1 MRKRFVKLLLFKVDT
16 QYRLLYGFSSET
28 EQSSYLWK
36 AFPADKKGQ
45 KLIVK
50 AILSPSEA
58 DNFSINLTGTEPIML
73 CERVTLKS
81 PQLYKREQ
89 LLYSD
94 PRILRQISVL
104 RYEMEHPAHV
114 SAQEMLDAMTYACGD
129 RTGSSP
135 GHVSDKTFYIAMNY
149 RQKAA
154 AANSEISEE
163 ISAKLLE
170 LERKK
175 GRIEYYVGMLDS
187 RKANVIRLC
196 FFDGRT
202 IEDAA
207 EELNISAK
215 TAQIAKKKAIEDL
228 TDLFALTSNI
238 N

>member
-1 MRKRFVKLLLFKVDT
+1 MLNPPEQWCARFYFHGQTYLDFRVPLQIFDDVDFWNTKRFP
-16 QYRLLYGFSSET
+16 Y
-28 EQSSYLWK
+28 
-36 AFPADKKGQ
+36 
-45 KLIVK
+45 
-50 AILSPSEA
+50 
-58 DNFSINLTGTEPIML
+58 
-73 CERVTLKS
+73 
-81 PQLYKREQ
+81 
-89 LLYSD
+89 

-196 FFDGRT
+196 FFEGRT

>member
-1 MRKRFVKLLLFKVDT
+1 M
-16 QYRLLYGFSSET
+16 
-28 EQSSYLWK
+28 
-36 AFPADKKGQ
+36 
-45 KLIVK
+45 
-50 AILSPSEA
+50 
-58 DNFSINLTGTEPIML
+58 M
-73 CERVTLKS
+73 KS
-81 PQLYKREQ
+81 PIPP
-89 LLYSD
+89 LLSRRLNKD
-94 PRILRQISVL
+94 G
-104 RYEMEHPAHV
+104 
-114 SAQEMLDAMTYACGD
+114 TYNIAKQANLIFV
-129 RTGSSP
+129 T
-135 GHVSDKTFYIAMNY
+135 KTDY

>member
-1 MRKRFVKLLLFKVDT
+1 MTINIKNYVIQEL
-16 QYRLLYGFSSET
+16 
-28 EQSSYLWK
+28 
-36 AFPADKKGQ
+36 
-45 KLIVK
+45 
-50 AILSPSEA
+50 EA
-58 DNFSINLTGTEPIML
+58 
-73 CERVTLKS
+73 
-81 PQLYKREQ
+81 Y
-89 LLYSD
+89 

-114 SAQEMLDAMTYACGD
+114 SAQEMLDAMAYACGD

-196 FFDGRT
+196 FFEGRT

-215 TAQIAKKKAIEDL
+215 TAQIAKKKAIEEL

-238 N
+238 NCKNCCESLSCSSSCADISYNQNCICKKWGTDSLLLAVCAPLFCLSENGRAEWVCHGA